1 VDVDLRRV
9 PDLDSLQ
16 LLVRVAELGSLTRA
30 GRAHGI
36 SQPAASARL
45 LGLER
50 RVGTALVQ
58 RSARGSTLTPE
69 GALVVGWA
77 RDVLAAAAGLGAGIA
92 SLDADRASRL
102 RVAASMTVAE
112 HLLPSWLVRLAAARP
127 GTAVS
132 LQAVNSTQVAA
143 AVLAG
148 EADLGFVEGP
158 EVPAGL
164 RSRSIGGDRLVV
176 VVAPTHPWARR
187 RRGIGAAELAAT
199 RLVAR
204 EETSGTRAAAEAAL
218 RAALVAGRAAA
229 EPSEVVLAPPVLAL
243 SSTTAVRA
251 AVVEGAGPAVLSHL
265 AVEQDV
271 AAGRLVVVAV
281 EGVDLRRTLRAVWP
295 SGRRPRG
302 PAQDL
307 LALVAAAPGGGL
319 PPHARPVPG

>member
-1 VDVDLRRV
+1 MDVDLRRV

-16 LLVRVAELGSLTRA
+16 LLVRVAELGSLSRA

-36 SQPAASARL
+36 GQPAASARV
-45 LGLER
+45 LGMER
-50 RVGTALVQ
+50 RMGTALVQ
-58 RSARGSTLTPE
+58 RSARGSILTPA

-92 SLDADRASRL
+92 SLNAESASRL

-112 HLLPSWLVRLAAARP
+112 HLLPSWLVRLAAASP

-132 LQAVNSTQVAA
+132 LQAMNSTEVAA

-148 EADLGFVEGP
+148 DADIGFVEGP
-158 EVPAGL
+158 DVPAGL
-164 RSRSIGGDRLVV
+164 ETRSIGSDRLVV
-176 VVAPTHPWARR
+176 VVAPGHPWTRR
-187 RRGIGAAELAAT
+187 RRGIDAAELAGT

-204 EETSGTRAAAEAAL
+204 EATSGTRAAAEAAL
-218 RAALVAGRAAA
+218 RAALRSKQPGGGWHEVAPAR
-229 EPSEVVLAPPVLAL
+229 PVLEL
-243 SSTTAVRA
+243 STTTAVRA
-251 AVVEGAGPAVLSHL
+251 AVAEGAGPAVLSHL

-271 AAGRLVVVAV
+271 AAGRLVLVQV

-295 SGRRPRG
+295 SGQRPRG

-307 LALVAAAPGGGL
+307 LAIVNTTPRR
-319 PPHARPVPG
+319 ARAR

>member
-1 VDVDLRRV
+1 MDVDLRRV

-16 LLVRVAELGSLTRA
+16 LLVRVAELGSLSRA

-36 SQPAASARL
+36 SQPAASARV

-58 RSARGSTLTPE
+58 RSARGSTLTPA

-92 SLDADRASRL
+92 SLNADRASRL

-112 HLLPSWLVRLAAARP
+112 HLLPGWLVRLAAASP

-132 LQAVNSTQVAA
+132 LQAMNSTEVAA
-143 AVLAG
+143 AVLTG
-148 EADLGFVEGP
+148 DADIGFVEGP
-158 EVPAGL
+158 DVPAEMET
-164 RSRSIGGDRLVV
+164 RSIGSDRLVV
-176 VVAPTHPWARR
+176 VVSRGHPWTRR
-187 RRGIGAAELAAT
+187 RHGIDAAELAGT

-204 EETSGTRAAAEAAL
+204 EATSGTRAVAEAAL
-218 RAALVAGRAAA
+218 RANLRAERSDGA
-229 EPSEVVLAPPVLAL
+229 PGEVVLARPVLEL
-243 SSTTAVRA
+243 STTTAVRT
-251 AVVEGAGPAVLSHL
+251 AVMEGAGPAVLSHL

-271 AAGRLVVVAV
+271 ATGRLVVVQV

-295 SGRRPRG
+295 SGQRPRG

-307 LALVAAAPGGGL
+307 LAIVDTTPRR
-319 PPHARPVPG
+319 ARAR